1 MFVYLFI
8 DLFIYWFPV
17 ALYPSFAHSSTT
29 IGLLTCPVVDTICL
43 RSCVDTICI
52 GAPVWTLFVFAFLWW
67 RFIHHLNFSLH
78 TYDLNIQVVC
88 DFIVSINYCVSRGGG
103 DYYFTIKLLLFSDLE
118 TLSSANRDGRF
129 GSKVCQIGPQI
140 WQVRDFF
147 RSDFSTFCLREP
159 KYTEIWSEK
168 VPDPLCGQIWH
179 PFSEHPHFSTDFLL
193 TNSDIV

>member
-1 MFVYLFI
+1 MLLFICVCLFVFVYLFI

-129 GSKVCQIGPQI
+129 GSKVGQIGPKLDKSGAFSDQI
-140 WQVRDFF
+140 SVHLA
-147 RSDFSTFCLREP
+147 RSQT
-159 KYTEIWSEK
+159 Y
-168 VPDPLCGQIWH
+168 H
-179 PFSEHPHFSTDFLL
+179 PWYDATA
-193 TNSDIV
+193 